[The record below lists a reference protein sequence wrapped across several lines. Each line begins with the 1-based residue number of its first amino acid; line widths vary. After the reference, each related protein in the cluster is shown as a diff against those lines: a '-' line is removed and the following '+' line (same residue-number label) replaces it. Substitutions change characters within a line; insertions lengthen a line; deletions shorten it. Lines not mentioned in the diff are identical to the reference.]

1 MLKSYFFLNRHIVEL
16 REVFINKKI
25 KSIFTQEKE
34 KLVIEFEDE
43 EHLFLEFCVNH
54 SLPYFLMRDFYIR
67 AKKNSLELFEP
78 LKGKTINDIF
88 IASNDRIITF
98 YFNDASILFFTI
110 RGKFT
115 NVYLKTT
122 ADFSSFKKIESEDLT
137 NIENE
142 LINKNYINEFHSLD
156 FTEEDYLL
164 DIDSLKIKY
173 PFIGK
178 DIFQYAK
185 AIGSKSLI
193 DGIRKV
199 VDIIKKNNPIVIVDY
214 NNYDIK
220 ISFKDLPITDSE
232 NKVYEFD
239 NSNDALLFYVKE
251 IHHLASVKEKKEII
265 LKHIDREL
273 KRISNKQNNLL
284 TIIER
289 GNKEEDYN
297 RIGNILLINI
307 NKIHSGMNSIIL
319 DDIYESDKTIEIKLD
334 PKLSPKENVNRYFEK
349 AKESKTQYHKAIE
362 LIENVS
368 REKDKLIEFKNKT
381 SNSSSIKELEQIAKG
396 LKIKMK
402 TEKNIQESISEKFK
416 HYIVDNKYKVYV
428 GKDSKSNDLLTLK
441 FAKQNDYWFHARAV
455 PGSHVVL
462 RVENTKE
469 PIPKSVLKK
478 VASLA
483 AYHSKAKTAGLVP
496 VSYTFKKY
504 VVKRKGMEPGKVAL
518 LKEDTILVTPEIP
531 EGVEF
536 VDE

>member
-34 KLVIEFEDE
+34 KLVVEFEDE

-88 IASNDRIITF
+88 IASNDRIIAF

-122 ADFSSFKKIESEDLT
+122 AEFSSFKKIESEDLT

-142 LINKNYINEFHSLD
+142 VINKNYINEFHSLD
-156 FTEEDYLL
+156 FAEEDYSL

-199 VDIIKKNNPIVIVDY
+199 VGIIKNNNPIVIVDY

-251 IHHLASVKEKKEII
+251 IHHLASVKEKKELI
-265 LKHIDREL
+265 LKHIEREL

-289 GNKEEDYN
+289 GSKEKDYN
-297 RIGNILLINI
+297 HLGNILLINI
-307 NKIHSGMNSIIL
+307 NKIHSGMNSITL

-469 PIPKSVLKK
+469 AIPKSVLKK

-518 LKEDTILVTPEIP
+518 LKENTILVTPEIP
-531 EGVEF
+531 EGIEF

>member
-1 MLKSYFFLNRHIVEL
+1 
-16 REVFINKKI
+16 
-25 KSIFTQEKE
+25 
-34 KLVIEFEDE
+34 
-43 EHLFLEFCVNH
+43 
-54 SLPYFLMRDFYIR
+54 
-67 AKKNSLELFEP
+67 
-78 LKGKTINDIF
+78 
-88 IASNDRIITF
+88 
-98 YFNDASILFFTI
+98 
-110 RGKFT
+110 
-115 NVYLKTT
+115 
-122 ADFSSFKKIESEDLT
+122 
-137 NIENE
+137 
-142 LINKNYINEFHSLD
+142 NYINEFHSLD
-156 FTEEDYLL
+156 FTDEDYSL
-164 DIDSLKIKY
+164 DADSIKIKY

-178 DIFQYAK
+178 DIFQYVK
-185 AIGSKSLI
+185 AFESKSLV
-193 DGIRKV
+193 DGINKV
-199 VDIIKKNNPIVIVDY
+199 IEIIKNNNPIVIVDF
-214 NNYDIK
+214 NNYQIK
-220 ISFKDLPITDSE
+220 ISFKELPIAE
-232 NKVYEFD
+232 NENTVYEFD
-239 NSNDALLFYVKE
+239 NLNDAILFYIKE
-251 IHHLASVKEKKEII
+251 IHHLASIKEKKELI
-265 LKHIDREL
+265 LKHIEREL

-289 GNKEEDYN
+289 GNKEEEYN
-297 RIGNILLINI
+297 RMGNILLINI

-319 DDIYESDKTIEIKLD
+319 DDIYESDQTIKIKLD

-368 REKDKLIEFKNKT
+368 REKDRLIEFKDKT
-381 SNSSSIKELEQIAKG
+381 LNSSSIKELEQIAKG

-455 PGSHVVL
+455 PGSHVIL

-469 PIPKSVLKK
+469 AIPKSVLKK

>member
-88 IASNDRIITF
+88 IASNDRIIAF

-142 LINKNYINEFHSLD
+142 VINKNYINEFHSLD

-164 DIDSLKIKY
+164 DIDSIKIKY

-199 VDIIKKNNPIVIVDY
+199 VGIIKNNNPIVIVDY

-239 NSNDALLFYVKE
+239 NSNDALLLYIKE
-251 IHHLASVKEKKEII
+251 IHHLASVKEKKDII
-265 LKHIDREL
+265 LKHIEREL

-289 GNKEEDYN
+289 GSKEEDYN
-297 RIGNILLINI
+297 RLGNILLINI
-307 NKIHSGMNSIIL
+307 NKIHSGMNSITL
-319 DDIYESDKTIEIKLD
+319 DDIYESDQTIEIKLD